1 MIRLIGFVL
10 DASDPGSWHLVPSG
24 DPGLG
29 LAFLRR
35 PEDRSEPVRSKAG
48 SEMDGIEIH
57 PRSTGCT
64 FQVVVVPR
72 AGRNEISGVMGGAL
86 RLKTM
91 APPVDGAANE
101 ACVRYLSKLLQLPKS
116 SVEIILGEHHKR
128 KTIYVHGLG
137 VDEVQRIL
145 TQATIR

>member
-1 MIRLIGFVL
+1 M
-10 DASDPGSWHLVPSG
+10 
-24 DPGLG
+24 
-29 LAFLRR
+29 
-35 PEDRSEPVRSKAG
+35 RSKAG

-91 APPVDGAANE
+91 APPVNGAANE